1 MEVLG
6 VKRALANIAKHPA
19 RQTSHEEHASRMARQ
34 KAKTLWREAEVR
46 ERHARRQVSQSAA
59 WDNVLAN
66 IQRRLGNGILVALIG
81 ARGTG
86 KTQLAVECIRAAVAP
101 PRLMPA
107 RYATA
112 MEIFVSIRDAYRT
125 GASEAVVQ
133 ARYQRPALLVID
145 EAQERGDT
153 AWEDRVLTA
162 IVDHRYSMLRDTII
176 ISNLT
181 RAAFEQSMGAS
192 IVSRMIETGGI
203 VECKWESFR
212 KRGV

>member
-1 MEVLG
+1 
-6 VKRALANIAKHPA
+6 
-19 RQTSHEEHASRMARQ
+19 MARQ